1 MFYKILKNEGFLW
14 STFFLRT
21 SRMCWYQQHFYKWK
35 LLDYKVP
42 YFWVIC
48 VVIWIDVPLKF
59 EEHCSFIRIVKS
71 RFNLRFLQ
79 SISTENHFGFSIYK
93 NEEIFVSSEVCRLF
107 YMKPLN
113 LFYQAIVEFS
123 QKCLFLIGRVGKV
136 PENEKLR
143 KGDYTSV

>member
-1 MFYKILKNEGFLW
+1 M
-14 STFFLRT
+14 
-21 SRMCWYQQHFYKWK
+21 
-35 LLDYKVP
+35 
-42 YFWVIC
+42 
-48 VVIWIDVPLKF
+48 KF
-59 EEHCSFIRIVKS
+59 EEHCSFISGIVKS
-71 RFNLRFLQ
+71 RFNLRVLQ
-79 SISTENHFGFSIYK
+79 SILTENHFGFSIYK
-93 NEEIFVSSEVCRLF
+93 NEEIFVSCEVCRLF